1 MKRLSGADAF
11 FLYSERPTW
20 PMHTGALVVLDPSG
34 VPDFGLDKV
43 RSRIAQGLPKLPE
56 FMMKVKEVPFG
67 LDLPMLVNDPDFSL
81 DSHLHR
87 IAVPAPGGRKELGDL
102 AGDLME
108 VQLDRRRPL
117 WELWLIE
124 GLEGGKV
131 ALFTKVHH
139 SIVDGVSG
147 AGIAEILCDLEPN
160 PPPPTD
166 VPAELGLPP
175 DRIPS
180 DVELTARGAISA
192 VTSPVRVG
200 RWATGATR
208 RLVRTLRIARPRGGR
223 TFLDQAP
230 PVPWVGVIGPLR
242 RFAYESVA
250 LDDIKEIRKAFD
262 VKVNDVVLAIASGAL
277 RRWLLAQDALPD
289 QPIIASVPMSIRS
302 EGDVELG
309 NKLTTL
315 FTSLETHIE
324 DPVERLRSIAEK
336 MHAAK
341 EIGNALRAQ
350 EIRRLSES
358 VVPGLANL
366 GWRAYQA
373 ANLEARVPNPS
384 NLIVSNVPGPP
395 IPLYTCGA
403 RILALHPVPP
413 VVLSQGLNVTV
424 MSYLDSV
431 DFGFTVDR
439 EMIPDPWA
447 MAEGVHVA
455 VDELRTAVKS
465 ETG

>member
-1 MKRLSGADAF
+1 Q
-11 FLYSERPTW
+11 
-20 PMHTGALVVLDPSG
+20 
-34 VPDFGLDKV
+34 
-43 RSRIAQGLPKLPE
+43 AQ
-56 FMMKVKEVPFG
+56 
-67 LDLPMLVNDPDFSL
+67 
-81 DSHLHR
+81 
-87 IAVPAPGGRKELGDL
+87 
-102 AGDLME
+102 
-108 VQLDRRRPL
+108 
-117 WELWLIE
+117 
-124 GLEGGKV
+124 
-131 ALFTKVHH
+131 
-139 SIVDGVSG
+139 
-147 AGIAEILCDLEPN
+147 
-160 PPPPTD
+160 
-166 VPAELGLPP
+166 
-175 DRIPS
+175 
-180 DVELTARGAISA
+180 
-192 VTSPVRVG
+192 
-200 RWATGATR
+200 
-208 RLVRTLRIARPRGGR
+208 
-223 TFLDQAP
+223 

-384 NLIVSNVPGPP
+384 NLIVANVPGPP
-395 IPLYTCGA
+395 TGPRSSSATPGSPTPSSTHGPIAWPTIWRPSA
-403 RILALHPVPP
+403 
-413 VVLSQGLNVTV
+413 S
-424 MSYLDSV
+424 
-431 DFGFTVDR
+431 
-439 EMIPDPWA
+439 
-447 MAEGVHVA
+447 VA
-455 VDELRTAVKS
+455 VTTSVCSCSTARSTSKACWPRS
-465 ETG
+465 SSRPSR